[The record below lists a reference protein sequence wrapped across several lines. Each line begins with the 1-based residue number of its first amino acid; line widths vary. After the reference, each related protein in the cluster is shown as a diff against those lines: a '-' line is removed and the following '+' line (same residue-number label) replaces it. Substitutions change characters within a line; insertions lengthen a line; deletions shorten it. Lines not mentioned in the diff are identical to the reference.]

1 MDGVLLPPSMLSEV
15 LQSSLVNDS
24 LTLRPISQV
33 GVGCLTAFC
42 LVAKN
47 RFTLVTSVLR
57 RLIVR
62 SWEEETLGLREG
74 LGFGELDA
82 RGWNQRLFGSSL
94 GLGASAEGGMCHS
107 GNLPSVLT
115 QLSKLLV

>member
-74 LGFGELDA
+74 LGLWGT
-82 RGWNQRLFGSSL
+82 GCQRLEPKAVWIL
-94 GLGASAEGGMCHS
+94 TRS
-107 GNLPSVLT
+107 GRLC
-115 QLSKLLV
+115 